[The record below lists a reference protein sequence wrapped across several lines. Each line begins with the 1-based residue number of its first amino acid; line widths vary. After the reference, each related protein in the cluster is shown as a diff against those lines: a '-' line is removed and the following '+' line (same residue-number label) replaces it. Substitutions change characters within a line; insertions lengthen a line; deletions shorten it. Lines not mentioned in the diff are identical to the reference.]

1 MIKDLTKKLIEKF
14 SVEIKEPENM
24 TKIKD
29 NFIDPLI
36 IYTTL
41 KLYPYFLII
50 VILFLIVS
58 IFSLINFLLL
68 LKIYYKKK
76 YNLVL

>member
-14 SVEIKEPENM
+14 SLEIKEPENM